1 MNCQYI
7 SNSVENVNIDKVL
20 RGLVKKYIYF
30 TQIKKMR
37 KHFFVIFEKKG
48 RTLFIFII
56 TACVFV
62 VVREEMVKEKVIPG
76 LFPDSWL
83 DFLGGNKTD
92 V

>member
-20 RGLVKKYIYF
+20 RGLVKKYIHF
-30 TQIKKMR
+30 TQSEKMR
-37 KHFFVIFEKKG
+37 NVIFEKKE
-48 RTLFIFII
+48 RTPYIFII
-56 TACVFV
+56 TTCVFV

>member
-1 MNCQYI
+1 M
-7 SNSVENVNIDKVL
+7 
-20 RGLVKKYIYF
+20 
-30 TQIKKMR
+30 
-37 KHFFVIFEKKG
+37 IFEKKG

-56 TACVFV
+56 TTCVFV
-62 VVREEMVKEKVIPG
+62 VVREEMVKEKVVPG